1 MKYALEVCLVALTL
15 ACGTIGHAAAQEQS
29 SSQPMQ
35 RGISV
40 QLPVTRN
47 AVPVP
52 KADNE
57 GAPVIAIT
65 SNGATFLGVE
75 EVSMAELPARVN
87 QALSTR
93 TDKTLYIKADARAAC
108 GNLIGVVDALRAA
121 GIEKI
126 TFLAV
131 QPGGQ
136 TAGTLAPPTGIE
148 MQFVPSREP
157 AGNSSRLD

>member
-15 ACGTIGHAAAQEQS
+15 TCGTIGNAAAQ

-52 KADNE
+52 KADNQN
-57 GAPVIAIT
+57 APVVVIT
-65 SNGATFLGVE
+65 STGATFLGTE
-75 EVSMAELPARVN
+75 EVGIAELSGRVN
-87 QALSTR
+87 NVLSNR
-93 TDKTLYIKADARAAC
+93 DDKTVYVKADARAAC
-108 GNLIGVVDALRAA
+108 GNLIGVVDALRTA

-126 TFLAV
+126 TFLAA

-136 TAGTLAPPTGIE
+136 TPGMPASPKGIE
-148 MQFVPSREP
+148 MQFAPSREP
-157 AGNSSRLD
+157 GGNSSRLD